1 MICGRRCWGLVL
13 VSPASPLKAIK
24 VLLFK
29 LRVLSSEALRIV
41 APLIAAFDAAMR
53 VKSFP
58 VIPRRTSLCSHVSYI
73 QSSAARPSCVWI
85 ALNVHLGRYESIFG
99 SAVVCKGR
107 LKVFRVV
114 YRGISKGQLKKRRVV
129 YSINSLFMRLQP
141 LFVTADVPGTA
152 PWH

>member
-1 MICGRRCWGLVL
+1 MVVVL

-58 VIPRRTSLCSHVSYI
+58 VIPRRTSLISHVSCI
-73 QSSAARPSCVWI
+73 QSSVARPSCAWI
-85 ALNVHLGRYESIFG
+85 ALNVHLGRYESILW
-99 SAVVCKGR
+99 SALVCENR
-107 LKVFRVV
+107 LK
-114 YRGISKGQLKKRRVV
+114 L
-129 YSINSLFMRLQP
+129 
-141 LFVTADVPGTA
+141 
-152 PWH
+152 